1 MTLEEL
7 KTIIESNNIPEQLV
21 IFKLTDND
29 FIPNQ
34 YIDFIGK
41 SFEVETKESYSELV
55 NSNVDIFSTGT
66 NNSLKV
72 LRVDNFDCED
82 ESIKNAKNTFIICNK
97 INKKS
102 QELFNDYIINIP
114 KLEDWQIKDYAYS
127 VGCGVDEQDLE
138 KLIQVCNGNIYRLEQ
153 ELQKIILFPEV
164 QRKHLFKSFID
175 DGVFNDLSKYNI
187 FNFSN
192 ALVKRDAKS
201 LFEAYRDI
209 ENIDVEPIGLLVLMI
224 GSIKRIIDVQLSVN
238 SSPETLNM
246 KSNQYWATRHSCGF
260 YTKEQLMYIFSFLTE
275 LDKKIKLGEMPVEHL
290 VDYIIIKML
299 GV

>member
-21 IFKLTDND
+21 VFKLTDND

-34 YIDFIGK
+34 YINFIGK
-41 SFEVETKESYSELV
+41 SFEVEIKESYSELV
-55 NSNVDIFSTGT
+55 NNNVDIFSTGT

-82 ESIKNAKNTFIICNK
+82 EGIKNAKNTFIICNK

-102 QELFNDYIINIP
+102 QELFNDYIITVP

-127 VGCGVDEQDLE
+127 VGQGINEQNLD
-138 KLIQVCNGNIYRLEQ
+138 KLIHLCNGNIYRLEQ
-153 ELQKIILFPEV
+153 ELQRITLFPEN
-164 QRKHLFKSFID
+164 QREYYFNSFIN
-175 DGVFNDLSKYNI
+175 DGVFNDLSNYTI
-187 FNFSN
+187 FSFSN
-192 ALVKRDAKS
+192 ALVKKDIKS
-201 LFEAYRDI
+201 LFEAYKDI
-209 ENIDVEPIGLLVLMI
+209 KYIDVEPIGLLILMI
-224 GSIKRIIDVQLSVN
+224 DSIKKIIDVQLSVN

-246 KSNQYWATRHSCGF
+246 KPNQYWAVRHSCGF
-260 YTKEQLMYIFSFLTE
+260 YTKEQLMHIFSFLTE
-275 LDKKIKLGEMPVEHL
+275 LDKKIKLGEMPIDHL